1 MGSAVVLMDMA
12 VGWVVKEVR
21 EGKSVLLCTERLDR
35 LPI

>member
-35 LPI
+35 LPT